1 MTTCRQ
7 NDSVSSVN
15 SQTFLGVPQT
25 VTRFLK
31 RFTFLLSS
39 TCMKYI
45 NTNHSKVQH
54 SITEWAHIYKEALQE
69 NMLLE
74 SLTKAC
80 HVHYSRNREIIVA
93 SLFPTLNVELN
104 LGSQQL
110 KDDS

>member
-1 MTTCRQ
+1 
-7 NDSVSSVN
+7 
-15 SQTFLGVPQT
+15 
-25 VTRFLK
+25 
-31 RFTFLLSS
+31 
-39 TCMKYI
+39 MKYI